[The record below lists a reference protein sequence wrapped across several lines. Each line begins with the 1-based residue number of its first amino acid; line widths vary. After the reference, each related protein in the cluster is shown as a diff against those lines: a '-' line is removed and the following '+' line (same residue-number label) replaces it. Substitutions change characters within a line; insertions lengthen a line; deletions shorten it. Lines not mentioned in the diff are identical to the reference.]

1 MNKYNFI
8 ERLLHNLC
16 FKFKFINK
24 SLFELEKIFYCKK
37 IDLEEIQNQKHIFI
51 SGLPRSGTT
60 SILNH
65 IYSSNDYA
73 SLTYRN
79 MPFLFSPNLTSKINI
94 KKNSTTGLRA
104 HNDRIKYNISSPEAF
119 DEVFLNSY
127 NNENLSY
134 EFLNYIFL
142 ILKLNNKKKYLSKN
156 NNNYKRINFFK
167 KIFPLSK
174 FLIPYREP
182 LQHAN
187 SLLNQHKNFIKI
199 HNEDSFTLKYMN
211 FLGHYEFG
219 KNHIPWFKPKM
230 YFNYLDL
237 NYWLEQ
243 WVKFYENILNIYDDD
258 KKNIKILSYDKL
270 CEPEYLKLLNEYLD
284 IDNNNL
290 GSFDILQ
297 KEVNQNYDKKLYF
310 KAIVLYEKL
319 NNFAK

>member
-1 MNKYNFI
+1 MNNYNFI

-24 SLFELEKIFYCKK
+24 SLFELEKILYCKNL
-37 IDLEEIQNQKHIFI
+37 DLNKIQNQKHIFI
-51 SGLPRSGTT
+51 CGLPRSGTT
-60 SILNH
+60 SILNY

-79 MPFLFSPNLTSKINI
+79 MPFLFSPNLTSKINKN
-94 KKNSTTGLRA
+94 KKSQARLRA
-104 HNDRIKYNISSPEAF
+104 HHDRIKYNISSPEAL
-119 DEVFLNSY
+119 DEVFLKSY
-127 NNENLSY
+127 DNQNLSY

-142 ILKLNNKKKYLSKN
+142 ILKFNNKKKYLSKN

-167 KIFPLSK
+167 KVFPSSK
-174 FLIPYREP
+174 FLIPFREP

-199 HNEDSFTLKYMN
+199 HNEDNFTLEYMN

-219 KNHIPWFKPKM
+219 KNHMSWFKPKM
-230 YFNYLDL
+230 FFNYFDI

-243 WVKFYENILNIYDDD
+243 WIEFYENILNIYEND

-270 CEPEYLKLLNEYLD
+270 CEPEYLTFLNKYLD
-284 IDNNNL
+284 IDGNNL
-290 GSFDILQ
+290 EFFDILQ
-297 KEVNQNYDKKLYF
+297 KQINKNYDKKLYF
-310 KAIVLYEKL
+310 KAIELFEKL
-319 NNFAK
+319 NNLTK